1 MKRRGDGPMVPP
13 HPQSGRERVSTM
25 REPHIRRARGAS
37 AFFAALLLAAAARA
51 EELPVAARP
60 IEDLKAVFGT
70 VESVKTAP
78 ARARIGGT
86 LGELSIVEGERVE
99 AGKKLA
105 RVNDPKLALQIAAL
119 EAKVRSLE
127 AQRELADTEL
137 KRARELRTT
146 GAGSQ
151 ARLDSAE
158 SNLGVV
164 QGQLAAAVAERAVV
178 VQQQSEGDVVAPVS
192 GRVLRIKAING
203 TVMMSGESVA
213 EIATDTYV
221 LRITVPERHARF
233 MRAGGRVLV
242 GDRGLAEDQ
251 PLREGRIRLVY
262 PEMRDGRVV
271 ADAEVAG
278 LGDYFVGERTRVFVA
293 AGTRTAIVIPPAYI
307 IRRFGLSFVRLKAGG
322 EIVVQ
327 PGSPAEGGIEILSGL
342 EAGDVLVRP

>member
-1 MKRRGDGPMVPP
+1 MPTMKTTQTTRS
-13 HPQSGRERVSTM
+13 SG
-25 REPHIRRARGAS
+25 AA
-37 AFFAALLLAAAARA
+37 AALAALLFLGAGARA
-51 EELPVAARP
+51 EELTVTPRP

-86 LGELSIVEGERVE
+86 LSDLSIVEGERIE

-119 EAKVRSLE
+119 DAKVRSLE

-137 KRARELRTT
+137 KRARELRAT
-146 GAGSQ
+146 GAATQ
-151 ARLDSAE
+151 ARLDAAE
-158 SNLGVV
+158 TNLDVV
-164 QGQLAAAVAERAVV
+164 RGQLAAAVAERAVV
-178 VQQQSEGDVVAPVS
+178 VQQQAEGDVIAPVS
-192 GRVLRIKAING
+192 GRVLKVKAING
-203 TVMMSGESVA
+203 TVVMSGETIV

-242 GDRGLAEDQ
+242 GERGLAEDQ
-251 PLREGRIRLVY
+251 PMREGRIRLVY

-271 ADAEVAG
+271 ADAEVSG

-293 AGTRTAIVIPPAYI
+293 AGTRAAIVIPPAYI

-322 EIVVQ
+322 EVVIQ
-327 PGSPAEGGIEILSGL
+327 PGLPAEGGIEILSGL
-342 EAGDVLVRP
+342 RAGDVLVRP

>member
-1 MKRRGDGPMVPP
+1 M
-13 HPQSGRERVSTM
+13 RV
-25 REPHIRRARGAS
+25 RHIRRGTAVIL
-37 AFFAALLLAAAARA
+37 AALLLGTAAQA
-51 EELPVAARP
+51 EELQIAARP

-86 LGELSIVEGERVE
+86 LADLSIVEGERIE

-127 AQRELADTEL
+127 AQRDLADTDL
-137 KRARELRTT
+137 KRARELRAT

-164 QGQLAAAVAERAVV
+164 QGQLAAAAAERAVV

-192 GRVLRIKAING
+192 GRVIRIRAISG
-203 TVMMSGESVA
+203 TVVMSGETVV
-213 EIATDTYV
+213 EIATDAYV

-271 ADAEVAG
+271 ADAEVSG

-293 AGTRTAIVIPPAYI
+293 AGTRPAIVIPPAYI
-307 IRRFGLSFVRLKAGG
+307 IRRFGLAFVRLKAGG
-322 EIVVQ
+322 EVVVQ
-327 PGSPAEGGIEILSGL
+327 PGPPAEGGIEILSGL

>member
-1 MKRRGDGPMVPP
+1 
-13 HPQSGRERVSTM
+13 M

-37 AFFAALLLAAAARA
+37 AFLAVLLLAAAAHA
-51 EELPVAARP
+51 EEHPVAARP

-86 LGELSIVEGERVE
+86 LADLAIVEGERVE

-127 AQRELADTEL
+127 AQRDLADTEL
-137 KRARELRTT
+137 KRARELRAT

-158 SNLGVV
+158 TNLGVV
-164 QGQLAAAVAERAVV
+164 QGQLAAAMAERAVV

-192 GRVLRIKAING
+192 GRVLKVKAING
-203 TVMMSGESVA
+203 TVVMPGETIV

-271 ADAEVAG
+271 ADAEVSG

-293 AGTRTAIVIPPAYI
+293 AGTRPAIVIPPAYI
-307 IRRFGLSFVRLKAGG
+307 VRRFGLSFVKLKSGG
-322 EIVVQ
+322 EVVVQ

-342 EAGDVLVRP
+342 QAGDVLVRP

>member
-1 MKRRGDGPMVPP
+1 M
-13 HPQSGRERVSTM
+13 QERST
-25 REPHIRRARGAS
+25 RLGRGAA
-37 AFFAALLLAAAARA
+37 AFLAALLLGAAAGA
-51 EELPVAARP
+51 EELQVTARP

-86 LGELSIVEGERVE
+86 LAELSIVEGERIE

-119 EAKVRSLE
+119 DAKVRSLE

-137 KRARELRTT
+137 RRARELRAT

-151 ARLDSAE
+151 ARLDAAE
-158 SNLGVV
+158 TNLDVV
-164 QGQLAAAVAERAVV
+164 RGQLAAAVAERAVV
-178 VQQQSEGDVVAPVS
+178 VQQQAEGDVVAPVS
-192 GRVLRIKAING
+192 GRVLKVKAVNG
-203 TVMMSGESVA
+203 TVVLPGETIV

-242 GDRGLAEDQ
+242 GERGLAEDQ
-251 PLREGRIRLVY
+251 PVREGRIRLVY

-271 ADAEVAG
+271 ADAEVSG
-278 LGDYFVGERTRVFVA
+278 LGDYFVGERTRVYVA
-293 AGTRTAIVIPPAYI
+293 TGTRPAIVIPPAYVV
-307 IRRFGLSFVRLKAGG
+307 RRFGLAFVRLKAGG

-327 PGSPAEGGIEILSGL
+327 PGLPGAGGIEILSGL

>member
-1 MKRRGDGPMVPP
+1 M
-13 HPQSGRERVSTM
+13 RV
-25 REPHIRRARGAS
+25 RHIRRGTAVIL
-37 AFFAALLLAAAARA
+37 AALLLGAAAQA
-51 EELPVAARP
+51 EELQIAARP

-86 LGELSIVEGERVE
+86 LADLSIVEGERIE

-127 AQRELADTEL
+127 AQRDLADTDL
-137 KRARELRTT
+137 KRARELRAT

-164 QGQLAAAVAERAVV
+164 QGQLAAAAAERAVV

-192 GRVLRIKAING
+192 GRVIRIRAISG
-203 TVMMSGESVA
+203 TVVMSGETVV
-213 EIATDTYV
+213 EIATDAYV

-271 ADAEVAG
+271 ADAEVSG

-293 AGTRTAIVIPPAYI
+293 AGTRPAIVIPPAYI
-307 IRRFGLSFVRLKAGG
+307 IRRFGLAFVRLKAGG
-322 EIVVQ
+322 EVVVQ
-327 PGSPAEGGIEILSGL
+327 PGPPAEGGIEILSGL

>member
-1 MKRRGDGPMVPP
+1 M
-13 HPQSGRERVSTM
+13 RVAKM
-25 REPHIRRARGAS
+25 RNRTIRAGGA
-37 AFFAALLLAAAARA
+37 AFLAALLLGGAARA
-51 EELPVAARP
+51 EEFAVAPRP

-86 LGELSIVEGERVE
+86 LSDLAIIEGERVE

-105 RVNDPKLALQIAAL
+105 RVNDPKLALQISAL

-146 GAGSQ
+146 GAATQ
-151 ARLDSAE
+151 ARLDAAE
-158 SNLGVV
+158 TNLDVV
-164 QGQLAAAVAERAVV
+164 RGQLAAAVAERAVV
-178 VQQQSEGDVVAPVS
+178 VQQQAEGDVIAPVS
-192 GRVLRIKAING
+192 GRILKVKAING
-203 TVMMSGESVA
+203 TVMMSGETVA

-233 MRAGGRVLV
+233 MRAGGRVMV
-242 GDRGLAEDQ
+242 GERGLAEDQ

-271 ADAEVAG
+271 ADAEVTG

-293 AGTRTAIVIPPAYI
+293 TGTRPAIVIPPAYI
-307 IRRFGLSFVRLKAGG
+307 IRRFGLAFVRLKSGG
-322 EIVVQ
+322 EVVVQ
-327 PGSPAEGGIEILSGL
+327 PGMPAESGVEILSGL
-342 EAGDVLVRP
+342 QAGDVLVRP

>member
-1 MKRRGDGPMVPP
+1 MPTMK
-13 HPQSGRERVSTM
+13 M
-25 REPHIRRARGAS
+25 RPRQFGHGVA
-37 AFFAALLLAAAARA
+37 AFAAALLLGAGAWA
-51 EELPVAARP
+51 EELRIAPRP

-86 LGELSIVEGERVE
+86 LSDLSIVEGERVE

-105 RVNDPKLALQIAAL
+105 RVNDPKLALQITAL
-119 EAKVRSLE
+119 EAKVRSLA

-146 GAGSQ
+146 GAATQ
-151 ARLDSAE
+151 ARLDAAE
-158 SNLGVV
+158 TNLDVV
-164 QGQLAAAVAERAVV
+164 RGQLAAAQAERAVV
-178 VQQQSEGDVVAPVS
+178 VQQQVEGDVIAPVS
-192 GRVLRIKAING
+192 GRVLKVKAING
-203 TVMMSGESVA
+203 TVVMSGETIA

-242 GDRGLAEDQ
+242 GERGLAEDQ
-251 PLREGRIRLVY
+251 PVREGRIRLVY

-271 ADAEVAG
+271 ADAEVSG

-293 AGTRTAIVIPPAYI
+293 AGTRSAIVIPPAYI
-307 IRRFGLSFVRLKAGG
+307 VRRFGLAFVRLKAGG
-322 EIVVQ
+322 EVVVQ
-327 PGSPAEGGIEILSGL
+327 PGPPAEGGLEILSGL
-342 EAGDVLVRP
+342 RAGDVLVRP